1 VAQVDDET
9 QQLMDELFISKIRRA
24 RERSM
29 SEKMLAGPKLFEET
43 CERMRGGIRSQN
55 PGFRPEEIEAEL
67 DRRLK
72 IKRAIDEYGIYQ
84 DAGIIDE

>member
-1 VAQVDDET
+1 MARVDDET
-9 QQLMDELFISKIRRA
+9 QQLMDEIFISKILRA

-29 SEKMLAGPKLFEET
+29 SEKMLAGPKLFEEA

-55 PGFRPEEIEAEL
+55 PGFRPEQVEAEL
-67 DRRLK
+67 DRRVK

>member
-1 VAQVDDET
+1 MAQGDDET
-9 QQLMDELFISKIRRA
+9 QQLMDEIFTGRILRA
-24 RERSM
+24 RKKSA
-29 SEKMLAGPKLFEET
+29 SEKMLAGPKLFEEA

-55 PGFRPEEIEAEL
+55 PDFTPKQVEDEL

-84 DAGIIDE
+84 DAGMIDE